1 MSTQSPSPHS
11 ITSGLCV
18 IFALPTWGHGE
29 NRRLCSRRSA
39 AWLRQLCSGR
49 RNVEKRRSS
58 AARTERR
65 RPGSRMGQ
73 STSSSALVKHY
84 HWLPIHQR
92 IQFKTACIT
101 STSTSTPLSLLIS
114 TLFLNITLQLVHYVH
129 LTLICCLCLVS
140 VHVLALEVFL

>member
-1 MSTQSPSPHS
+1 MSTQSPSRHS

-18 IFALPTWGHGE
+18 IFALPSLRTWRKPSPVLSSERG
-29 NRRLCSRRSA
+29 LITPT
-39 AWLRQLCSGR
+39 LCSGR

-101 STSTSTPLSLLIS
+101 STSTPLSLLIS